1 MIVNEKDKFVI
12 DYYPKNS
19 NIADE
24 IQEPD
29 KICENILN
37 NFNDHPK
44 ELNNVYDLNRWD
56 EYKDNIL
63 SQLVLFY
70 NFDFKRIADVF
81 DKLCNIKRQTDLD
94 GEEIPVYTE
103 KILRYHW
110 SFIHARRFFGK
121 KTGEEFYILNR
132 DEKSMKLNEDK
143 IEPKE
148 IEKEKEKEK
157 SPKDITTDKNLVN
170 TINVN
175 SLNKE
180 KDLNSYF
187 DKLLN
192 QEMDKERTKL
202 FEMELKEKE
211 SKNNSFPI
219 NISKNDDGEKNVN
232 DIINNIKQKE
242 KNKKEEI
249 EKHKM
254 EKEKEEEKEM
264 EY

>member
-1 MIVNEKDKFVI
+1 MIVNEKDKYVI
-12 DYYPKNS
+12 DYYPINS

-24 IQEPD
+24 IQNPD

-37 NFNDHPK
+37 NFNEHPK
-44 ELNNVYDLNRWD
+44 ELNNLYDLNRWD

-70 NFDFKRIADVF
+70 NFNFKKIADVF
-81 DKLCNIKRQTDLD
+81 DKLCNIKRELDLD
-94 GEEIPVYTE
+94 GEEIPIYTE

-121 KTGEEFYILNR
+121 QTGEEFYILNR

-143 IEPKE
+143 IEQ
-148 IEKEKEKEK
+148 KEKEEE
-157 SPKDITTDKNLVN
+157 SVSKDITTDKTLVN

-211 SKNNSFPI
+211 KKDNSFPI

-249 EKHKM
+249 ERQKI
-254 EKEKEEEKEM
+254 EKQKEEEKEM

>member
-12 DYYPKNS
+12 DYYPMNS

-24 IQEPD
+24 IQNPD
-29 KICENILN
+29 KISENILN
-37 NFNDHPK
+37 NFNEHPK
-44 ELNNVYDLNRWD
+44 ELNNLYDLNRWD

-70 NFDFKRIADVF
+70 NFDFKKIADVF
-81 DKLCNIKRQTDLD
+81 DKLCNIKRETDLD
-94 GEEIPVYTE
+94 GGEIPVYTE

-143 IEPKE
+143 FEQKE
-148 IEKEKEKEK
+148 IEKENF
-157 SPKDITTDKNLVN
+157 PKDITTDKNLVN

-202 FEMELKEKE
+202 FEMELKEKAT
-211 SKNNSFPI
+211 KNDSFPI
-219 NISKNDDGEKNVN
+219 KLSKNDGEKNVN

-249 EKHKM
+249 ERQKI
-254 EKEKEEEKEM
+254 EKQKEEEKEM